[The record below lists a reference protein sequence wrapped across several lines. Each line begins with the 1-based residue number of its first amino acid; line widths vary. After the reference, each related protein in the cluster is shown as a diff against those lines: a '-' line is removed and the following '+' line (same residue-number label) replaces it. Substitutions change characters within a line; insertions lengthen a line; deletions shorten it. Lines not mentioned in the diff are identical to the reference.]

1 MQFFEL
7 KCKAY
12 LKRDLDFKDSF
23 DAISKYISFS
33 MMQSDDYKNLHNSN
47 EFKHYVFNSFY
58 PLEKD
63 KIYKKDKLYTFILRS
78 LDEKFIDTLQDK
90 LRQNI
95 NNPNLLVI
103 EAKKNER
110 KQFFIKELY
119 SVTPV
124 VVTISKGLYWSIQK
138 DGDIFKLLKQL
149 QDNLEKKYKSFY
161 KQELEPKQNFIQS
174 IELKNKV
181 PQSIFITKDKQ
192 KVRLFGNKFKIIPN
206 EDEVSQKLAFIALG
220 AGLGEK
226 NSFGA
231 GFCLAKDINY

>member
-1 MQFFEL
+1 MKYFEL

-12 LKRDLDFKDSF
+12 LKRDLDYKDSL
-23 DAISKYISFS
+23 DVISKYISYS
-33 MMQSDDYKNLHNSN
+33 MMQSSLIKHLHYAID
-47 EFKHYVFNSFY
+47 FKHYVFDSFY

-63 KIYKKDKLYTFILRS
+63 KIYKKDKIYTFTIRS
-78 LDEKFIDTLQDK
+78 LHNNFLEAMQEL
-90 LRQNI
+90 LRANI
-95 NNPNLLVI
+95 NNPNFLVI
-103 EAKKNER
+103 ETVKKEI
-110 KQFFIKELY
+110 KEFFIKELY
-119 SVTPV
+119 TLTPTV
-124 VVTISKGLYWSIQK
+124 ITIKRGLYWSIQK

-161 KQELEPKQNFIQS
+161 KQDLEPKQNFIQS

-231 GFCLAKDINY
+231 GFCIAK